1 MPRPLLLALLLLT
14 ACASEQEAS
23 QPLTPLQI
31 RSQLFGHMV
40 QVTDPQGGRYFIR
53 FHRGN
58 TAEIITDTSEFAR
71 WYPDV
76 EKGLCLQLHDKP
88 PRCAPL
94 YQTNPS
100 HYQWAGT
107 MFSDL
112 TVRAPDI
119 YQDRNGLRP
128 FPETFFPTR

>member
-1 MPRPLLLALLLLT
+1 MPRSWLLALLLLT
-14 ACASEQEAS
+14 ACGSEQEAS

-31 RSQLFGHMV
+31 RSQLFEHMV
-40 QVTDPQGGRYFIR
+40 EATDPQGGRYFIR

-58 TAEIITDTSEFAR
+58 TAEIISNTSEFAR

-76 EKGLCLQLHDKP
+76 DKGLCLQLHDDP

-100 HYQWAGT
+100 HYQWGGT

-112 TVRAPDI
+112 TVRSPDV
-119 YQDRNGLRP
+119 YQDRNGLHA
-128 FPETFFPTR
+128 FPETFFPAH